1 MIEILKKL
9 FEANPEKSTI
19 VLNGKCSDCGCETI
33 IEITPTSGGFG
44 LKGGALIKYSP
55 EDYLVMCHDCYQSN
69 SIIPDSFKLQ
79 RCHFQFCKIADHC
92 L

>member
-19 VLNGKCSDCGCETI
+19 VLNGKCLDCGCETI

-44 LKGGALIKYSP
+44 LKGGALFKYSP
-55 EDYLVMCHDCYQSN
+55 DDYLVKCHDCYQIN
-69 SIIPDSFKLQ
+69 PIIQDGYRFQ
-79 RCHFQFCKIADHC
+79 RDCLQFCKIADYCH
-92 L
+92 